1 MAILKGSSASTK
13 GAGRRSTIKGSQRRG
28 IGLHL
33 SLITGLLLSVF
44 PFYWAVIMSTHSSTE
59 IFSYPPKLLP
69 GSHFLENVRNLFDNV
84 DFFGSMFNSL
94 LVACSVTVL
103 VLFFDSLAAF
113 VFAKFQFPGRRVL
126 FALMM
131 VIFMVPA
138 QLQAIPQFVI
148 MAKLGWIGSMTAL
161 IVPAAAN
168 AFGIFWMRQYMKSA
182 IHDEL
187 IDASKLDGASFL
199 RQYWHVAL
207 PVVRPG
213 LAFLGIFTF
222 MGQWNDYAWPL
233 IALTNPD
240 NVTLQVALSQ
250 LNGVHGTTDYG
261 MVMTGALLA
270 LIPLL
275 IVFAIGAKQ
284 IIADLGKGPSAD
296 DGPAARAPPLGVT

>member
-1 MAILKGSSASTK
+1 MASVQDTKSSTGIQGS
-13 GAGRRSTIKGSQRRG
+13 RRRG
-28 IGLHL
+28 IALHAVL
-33 SLITGLLLSVF
+33 VIGLLLSAF
-44 PFYWAVIMSTHSSTE
+44 PFYWAIIMSTHTSTE

-69 GSHFLENVRNLFDNV
+69 GSHFLQNVRSLFDNI

-94 LVACSVTVL
+94 LVACAVTFL

-113 VFAKFQFPGRRVL
+113 VFAKFEFPGRRALFVVL
-126 FALMM
+126 MA
-131 VIFMVPA
+131 IFMVPTQMA
-138 QLQAIPQFVI
+138 IIPQFVI
-148 MAKLGWIGSMTAL
+148 MAKIGWIGSMTAL

-168 AFGIFWMRQYMKSA
+168 AFGIFWMRQYMQSA

-187 IDASKLDGASFL
+187 LDASKIDGANFL

-222 MGQWNDYAWPL
+222 MAQWNDYAWPL

-284 IIADLGKGPSAD
+284 IIGDLGKGAI
-296 DGPAARAPPLGVT
+296 R

>member
-1 MAILKGSSASTK
+1 MASIQGTRRPRPVKGTR
-13 GAGRRSTIKGSQRRG
+13 GRG
-28 IGLHL
+28 IALHAVL
-33 SLITGLLLSVF
+33 VVGLLLSAF
-44 PFYWAVIMSTHSSTE
+44 PFYWAVIMSTHTSSE

-69 GSHFLENVRNLFDNV
+69 GSHFLENLRHLFDNI

-94 LVACSVTVL
+94 LVAGAVTFL

-113 VFAKFQFPGRRVL
+113 VFAKFEFPGRKVL
-126 FALMM
+126 FALLMA
-131 VIFMVPA
+131 IFMVPT
-138 QLQAIPQFVI
+138 QLQVIPQFVI

-187 IDASKLDGASFL
+187 LDASKLDGANFL

-275 IVFAIGAKQ
+275 IVFAIGARQ
-284 IIADLGKGPSAD
+284 MIGDLAKGAIK
-296 DGPAARAPPLGVT
+296 

>member
-1 MAILKGSSASTK
+1 MAILKGSSASMK
-13 GAGRRSTIKGSQRRG
+13 GAGRASTIKGSRRRG
-28 IGLHL
+28 IALHL
-33 SLITGLLLSVF
+33 SLIIGLLLSVF

-69 GSHFLENVRNLFDNV
+69 GSHFLENVRHLFDNV

-187 IDASKLDGASFL
+187 IDASKLDGAGFL

-284 IIADLGKGPSAD
+284 IIADLGKGAI
-296 DGPAARAPPLGVT
+296 R

>member
-1 MAILKGSSASTK
+1 MTS
-13 GAGRRSTIKGSQRRG
+13 IKGYRSRG
-28 IGLHL
+28 IALHAVL
-33 SLITGLLLSVF
+33 VIGLLLSAF
-44 PFYWAVIMSTHSSTE
+44 PFYWAVIMSTHTSTE

-69 GSHFLENVRNLFDNV
+69 GSHFLENTRHLFDNI

-94 LVACSVTVL
+94 LVAVSVTVL

-113 VFAKFQFPGRRVL
+113 VFAKFEFPGRRVL

-131 VIFMVPA
+131 AIFMVPA
-138 QLQAIPQFVI
+138 QLAAIPQFVI
-148 MAKLGWIGSMTAL
+148 MAKLGWIGTMTAL

-168 AFGIFWMRQYMKSA
+168 AFGIFWMRQYMKGA

-187 IDASKLDGASFL
+187 LDASKLDGAGFM

-250 LNGVHGTTDYG
+250 LNGTQGTTDYG

-270 LIPLL
+270 LVPLL

-284 IIADLGKGPSAD
+284 IIGDLGKGAI
-296 DGPAARAPPLGVT
+296 R

>member
-1 MAILKGSSASTK
+1 MAILKGSSASMK
-13 GAGRRSTIKGSQRRG
+13 GAGRRQTIKGSQRRG
-28 IGLHL
+28 TALHL
-33 SLITGLLLSVF
+33 SLIIGLLLSVF

-187 IDASKLDGASFL
+187 IDASKLDGAGFL

-284 IIADLGKGPSAD
+284 IIADLGKGAI
-296 DGPAARAPPLGVT
+296 R

>member
-1 MAILKGSSASTK
+1 MK
-13 GAGRRSTIKGSQRRG
+13 GAGRGSTIKGSQRRG
-28 IGLHL
+28 IALHL
-33 SLITGLLLSVF
+33 SLIIGLLLSVF

-187 IDASKLDGASFL
+187 IDASKLDGAGFL

-284 IIADLGKGPSAD
+284 IIADLGKGAI
-296 DGPAARAPPLGVT
+296 R

>member
-1 MAILKGSSASTK
+1 MAS
-13 GAGRRSTIKGSQRRG
+13 IKGTRSRG
-28 IGLHL
+28 IALHTVL
-33 SLITGLLLSVF
+33 VIGLLLSAF
-44 PFYWAVIMSTHSSTE
+44 PFYWAVIMSTHTSSE

-69 GSHFLENVRNLFDNV
+69 GPHLLENARGLFDNI
-84 DFFGSMFNSL
+84 DFFGSMWNSL
-94 LVACSVTVL
+94 LVASSVTFL

-113 VFAKFQFPGRRVL
+113 VFAKFAFPGKNVL
-126 FALMM
+126 FALLM

-138 QLQAIPQFVI
+138 QLSAIPQFVI
-148 MAKLGWIGSMTAL
+148 MAKLGWIGSMTSL

-168 AFGIFWMRQYMKSA
+168 AFGIFWMRQYMKGA

-187 IDASKLDGASFL
+187 LDASRIDGANFL

-250 LNGVHGTTDYG
+250 LNGTHGTTDYG

-270 LIPLL
+270 LVPLL
-275 IVFAIGAKQ
+275 IVFAIGARQ
-284 IIADLGKGPSAD
+284 IIGDLAKGAIK
-296 DGPAARAPPLGVT
+296 

>member
-1 MAILKGSSASTK
+1 MSS
-13 GAGRRSTIKGSQRRG
+13 IKGSRRRG
-28 IGLHL
+28 IALHAVLVVGLVL
-33 SLITGLLLSVF
+33 SAF
-44 PFYWAVIMSTHSSTE
+44 PFYWAVVMSTHTSSE

-69 GSHFLENVRNLFDNV
+69 GSHFGENVRHLLDSI
-84 DFFGSMFNSL
+84 DFFGSMGNSL

-113 VFAKFQFPGRRVL
+113 VFAKFQFPGRGVL
-126 FALMM
+126 FALLM

-138 QLQAIPQFVI
+138 QLSAIPQFVI
-148 MAKLGWIGSMTAL
+148 MAKLGWIGSMTSL

-168 AFGIFWMRQYMKSA
+168 AFGIFWMRQYMRGA

-187 IDASKLDGASFL
+187 LDASRIDGANFL

-250 LNGVHGTTDYG
+250 LNGSHGTTDYG

-270 LIPLL
+270 LVPLL
-275 IVFAIGAKQ
+275 IVFAVGARQ
-284 IIADLGKGPSAD
+284 IIGDLAKGAIK
-296 DGPAARAPPLGVT
+296 

>member
-1 MAILKGSSASTK
+1 MA
-13 GAGRRSTIKGSQRRG
+13 TIKGYRSRG
-28 IGLHL
+28 IALHAVL
-33 SLITGLLLSVF
+33 VIGLLLSAF
-44 PFYWAVIMSTHSSTE
+44 PFYWAVIMSTHTSTE

-69 GSHFLENVRNLFDNV
+69 GSHFLENVRHLFDNI

-94 LVACSVTVL
+94 LVAVSVTVL

-113 VFAKFQFPGRRVL
+113 VFAKFEFPGRRLL

-131 VIFMVPA
+131 AIFMVPA
-138 QLQAIPQFVI
+138 QLAAIPQFVI
-148 MAKLGWIGSMTAL
+148 MSKIGWIGTMTAL

-187 IDASKLDGASFL
+187 LDASRIDGASFL

-250 LNGVHGTTDYG
+250 LNGTQGTTDYG

-270 LIPLL
+270 LVPLL
-275 IVFAIGAKQ
+275 IVFAIGARQ
-284 IIADLGKGPSAD
+284 IIGDLAKGAVR
-296 DGPAARAPPLGVT
+296 G

>member
-1 MAILKGSSASTK
+1 MAS
-13 GAGRRSTIKGSQRRG
+13 IKGSGRRG
-28 IGLHL
+28 TALHA
-33 SLITGLLLSVF
+33 SLIIGLLLSAF
-44 PFYWAVIMSTHSSTE
+44 PFYWAVIMSTHTSSE

-69 GSHFLENVRNLFDNV
+69 GSHFLENVRNLLDTI
-84 DFFGSMFNSL
+84 DFFGSMWNSL
-94 LVACSVTVL
+94 LVATTVTFL

-113 VFAKFQFPGRRVL
+113 VFAKFAFPGKNLL
-126 FALMM
+126 FALLML
-131 VIFMVPA
+131 IFMVPA
-138 QLQAIPQFVI
+138 QLAAIPQFVI
-148 MAKLGWIGSMTAL
+148 MAKIGWIGSMTAL

-168 AFGIFWMRQYMKSA
+168 AFGIFWMRQYMRSA

-187 IDASKLDGASFL
+187 LDASKLDGAGFM

-250 LNGVHGTTDYG
+250 LNGTHGTTDYG
-261 MVMTGALLA
+261 MVMTGAVLA

-275 IVFAIGAKQ
+275 IVFAIGARQ
-284 IIADLGKGPSAD
+284 IIGDLAKGAVR
-296 DGPAARAPPLGVT
+296 G

>member
-1 MAILKGSSASTK
+1 MATTEARPAEAEPVKSTK
-13 GAGRRSTIKGSQRRG
+13 PKLIEGTRRRG
-28 IGLHL
+28 IALHA
-33 SLITGLLLSVF
+33 SLIVGVLLSAF
-44 PFYWAVIMSTHSSTE
+44 PFYWAVIMSTHTSTD

-69 GSHFLENVRNLFDNV
+69 GSQFDDNISKLFDSI

-94 LVACSVTVL
+94 LVAASVTFL

-113 VFAKFQFPGRRVL
+113 VFAKFQFPGRGVL

-131 VIFMVPA
+131 AIFMVPA

-148 MAKLGWIGSMTAL
+148 MANLGWIGTMTSL

-187 IDASKLDGASFL
+187 MDASRLDGAGFM

-261 MVMTGALLA
+261 MVMTGAVLA

-284 IIADLGKGPSAD
+284 IIADLGKGAI
-296 DGPAARAPPLGVT
+296 R

>member
-1 MAILKGSSASTK
+1 MAS
-13 GAGRRSTIKGSQRRG
+13 IKGSRQRG
-28 IGLHL
+28 IALHL
-33 SLITGLLLSVF
+33 VLVIGLLLSVF

-69 GSHFLENVRNLFDNV
+69 GSHFLENVRHLFDNV
-84 DFFGSMFNSL
+84 DFFGSMANSL
-94 LVACSVTVL
+94 LVAGSVTVL
-103 VLFFDSLAAF
+103 VLFLDSLAAF
-113 VFAKFQFPGRRVL
+113 VFAKFHFPGRRVL

-131 VIFMVPA
+131 AIFMVPA

-161 IVPAAAN
+161 VVPAAAN
-168 AFGIFWMRQYMKSA
+168 AFGIFWMRQYMQSA

-187 IDASKLDGASFL
+187 LDASKLDGAGFL

-270 LIPLL
+270 LVPLL
-275 IVFAIGAKQ
+275 IVFAIGARQ
-284 IIADLGKGPSAD
+284 IIADLGKGAI
-296 DGPAARAPPLGVT
+296 R

>member
-1 MAILKGSSASTK
+1 MASIQGT
-13 GAGRRSTIKGSQRRG
+13 RRPKAIRGTRSRG
-28 IGLHL
+28 IALHAVL
-33 SLITGLLLSVF
+33 VIGLLLSAF
-44 PFYWAVIMSTHSSTE
+44 PFYWAVIMSTHTSTE

-69 GSHFLENVRNLFDNV
+69 GSHFLQNARSLFDNI
-84 DFFGSMFNSL
+84 DFFGSMLNSL
-94 LVACSVTVL
+94 LVASAVTFL

-113 VFAKFQFPGRRVL
+113 VFAKFDFPGRRLL
-126 FALMM
+126 FTLLMI
-131 VIFMVPA
+131 IFMVPT
-138 QLQAIPQFVI
+138 QLAIIPQFVM
-148 MAKLGWIGSMTAL
+148 MANIGWIGSMTAL

-187 IDASKLDGASFL
+187 LDASKIDGAHFL

-222 MGQWNDYAWPL
+222 MAQWNDYAWPL

-284 IIADLGKGPSAD
+284 IIGDLGKGAI
-296 DGPAARAPPLGVT
+296 R

>member
-1 MAILKGSSASTK
+1 MASVQDTKSS
-13 GAGRRSTIKGSQRRG
+13 RG
-28 IGLHL
+28 IRGVRGRGIALHAVL
-33 SLITGLLLSVF
+33 VIGLLLSAF
-44 PFYWAVIMSTHSSTE
+44 PFYWAIIMSTHTSTE

-69 GSHFLENVRNLFDNV
+69 GSHFLQNVRSLFDNI

-94 LVACSVTVL
+94 LVACAVTFL
-103 VLFFDSLAAF
+103 VLLFDSLAAF
-113 VFAKFQFPGRRVL
+113 VFAKFEFPGRRALFVVL
-126 FALMM
+126 MA
-131 VIFMVPA
+131 IFMVPTQMA
-138 QLQAIPQFVI
+138 IIPQFVI
-148 MAKLGWIGSMTAL
+148 MAKVGWIGSMTAL

-168 AFGIFWMRQYMKSA
+168 AFGIFWMRQYMQSA

-187 IDASKLDGASFL
+187 LDASKIDGASFL

-222 MGQWNDYAWPL
+222 MAQWNDYAWPL

-284 IIADLGKGPSAD
+284 IIGDLGKGAI
-296 DGPAARAPPLGVT
+296 R

>member
-1 MAILKGSSASTK
+1 MAS
-13 GAGRRSTIKGSQRRG
+13 IKGTRSRG
-28 IGLHL
+28 IALHAVL
-33 SLITGLLLSVF
+33 VVGLLLSAF
-44 PFYWAVIMSTHSSTE
+44 PFYWAVIMSTHTSTE

-69 GSHFLENVRNLFDNV
+69 GSHFLKNVRSLFDNI
-84 DFFGSMFNSL
+84 DFFRSMFNSL
-94 LVACSVTVL
+94 LVASAVTFL

-113 VFAKFQFPGRRVL
+113 VFAKFDFPGRRAL
-126 FALMM
+126 FALLM
-131 VIFMVPA
+131 VIFMVPT
-138 QLQAIPQFVI
+138 QLAIIPQFVM
-148 MAKLGWIGSMTAL
+148 MAKIGWIGSMTAL

-187 IDASKLDGASFL
+187 LDASRIDGANFL

-233 IALTNPD
+233 VALTNPD

-284 IIADLGKGPSAD
+284 IIGDLGKGAI
-296 DGPAARAPPLGVT
+296 R

>member
-1 MAILKGSSASTK
+1 MASVKGS
-13 GAGRRSTIKGSQRRG
+13 RSRG
-28 IGLHL
+28 IALHAVL
-33 SLITGLLLSVF
+33 VAGLLLSAF
-44 PFYWAVIMSTHSSTE
+44 PFYWAVIMSTHTSSE
-59 IFSYPPKLLP
+59 IFSYPPRLLP
-69 GSHFLENVRNLFDNV
+69 GSHFLENLRNLFDSI
-84 DFFGSMFNSL
+84 DFFGSMLNSL
-94 LVACSVTVL
+94 LVAGSVTVL

-113 VFAKFQFPGRRVL
+113 VFAKFEFPGKRVL
-126 FALMM
+126 FALLML
-131 VIFMVPA
+131 IFMVPA
-138 QLQAIPQFVI
+138 QLAAIPQFVI
-148 MAKLGWIGSMTAL
+148 MARIGWIGSMTAL

-168 AFGIFWMRQYMKSA
+168 AFGIFWMRQYMKGA

-187 IDASKLDGASFL
+187 LDASRIDGANFL

-250 LNGVHGTTDYG
+250 LNGTHGTTDYG

-270 LIPLL
+270 LVPLL
-275 IVFAIGAKQ
+275 IVFALGARQ
-284 IIADLGKGPSAD
+284 IIGDLAKGAI
-296 DGPAARAPPLGVT
+296 R

>member
-1 MAILKGSSASTK
+1 MAILKGSSASMK
-13 GAGRRSTIKGSQRRG
+13 GAGRRSAIKGSQRRG
-28 IGLHL
+28 IALHL
-33 SLITGLLLSVF
+33 SLIIGLLLSVF

-69 GSHFLENVRNLFDNV
+69 GTHFLENVRNLFDNV

-187 IDASKLDGASFL
+187 IDASKLDGAGFL

-284 IIADLGKGPSAD
+284 IIADLGKGAI
-296 DGPAARAPPLGVT
+296 R

>member
-1 MAILKGSSASTK
+1 MAS
-13 GAGRRSTIKGSQRRG
+13 IKGYRGRG
-28 IGLHL
+28 IALHAVL
-33 SLITGLLLSVF
+33 VLGLLLSAF
-44 PFYWAVIMSTHSSTE
+44 PFYWAVIMSTHTSTE

-69 GSHFLENVRNLFDNV
+69 GSHFLENVRSLFDNI

-94 LVACSVTVL
+94 LVAVSVTVL

-113 VFAKFQFPGRRVL
+113 VFAKFAFPGKRVL
-126 FALMM
+126 FALLML
-131 VIFMVPA
+131 IFMVPM

-148 MAKLGWIGSMTAL
+148 MAKLGWIGSMTSL

-187 IDASKLDGASFL
+187 IDASKLDGAGFL

-250 LNGVHGTTDYG
+250 LNGTHGTTDYG

-270 LIPLL
+270 LVPLL
-275 IVFAIGAKQ
+275 IVFAIGARQ
-284 IIADLGKGPSAD
+284 IIGDLAKGAVR
-296 DGPAARAPPLGVT
+296 G

>member
-1 MAILKGSSASTK
+1 MASIQGSR
-13 GAGRRSTIKGSQRRG
+13 GRGVA
-28 IGLHL
+28 LHAVL
-33 SLITGLLLSVF
+33 VLGLLLSAF
-44 PFYWAVIMSTHSSTE
+44 PFYWAVIMSTHTSTE

-69 GSHFLENVRNLFDNV
+69 GSHFTENVRHLFDTV
-84 DFFGSMFNSL
+84 DFFGSLFNSL
-94 LVACSVTVL
+94 LVAVSVTVL
-103 VLFFDSLAAF
+103 VLFLDSLAAF
-113 VFAKFQFPGRRVL
+113 VFAKFAFPGKRAL
-126 FALMM
+126 FALLML
-131 VIFMVPA
+131 IFMVPM

-148 MAKLGWIGSMTAL
+148 MAKLGWIGSMTSL

-168 AFGIFWMRQYMKSA
+168 AFGIFWMRQYMRSA
-182 IHDEL
+182 VPDEL
-187 IDASKLDGASFL
+187 IDASKLDGAGFL

-222 MGQWNDYAWPL
+222 MSQWNDYAWPL

-250 LNGVHGTTDYG
+250 LNGTHGTTDYG

-275 IVFAIGAKQ
+275 VVFAIGARQ
-284 IIADLGKGPSAD
+284 IIGDLAKGAVR
-296 DGPAARAPPLGVT
+296 G

>member
-1 MAILKGSSASTK
+1 MAILKGSSASMK
-13 GAGRRSTIKGSQRRG
+13 GAGRTSTIKGSRRRG
-28 IGLHL
+28 ISLHL
-33 SLITGLLLSVF
+33 SLIIGLLLSVF

-187 IDASKLDGASFL
+187 IDASKLDGAGFL

-270 LIPLL
+270 LVPLL

-284 IIADLGKGPSAD
+284 IIADLGKGAI
-296 DGPAARAPPLGVT
+296 R

>member
-1 MAILKGSSASTK
+1 MAS
-13 GAGRRSTIKGSQRRG
+13 IKGSRKRG
-28 IGLHL
+28 VALHL
-33 SLITGLLLSVF
+33 VLVVGLLISVF
-44 PFYWAVIMSTHSSTE
+44 PFYWAVIMSTHASTE

-69 GSHFLENVRNLFDNV
+69 GSHFAENVRHLFDNV
-84 DFFGSMFNSL
+84 DFFGSMANSL
-94 LVACSVTVL
+94 LVAGTVTVL

-113 VFAKFQFPGRRVL
+113 VFAKFQFPGRRFL

-131 VIFMVPA
+131 AIFMVPA

-161 IVPAAAN
+161 VVPAAAN
-168 AFGIFWMRQYMKSA
+168 AFGIFWMRQYMRSA

-187 IDASKLDGASFL
+187 LDASKLDGAGFL

-233 IALTNPD
+233 IALTDPH

-270 LIPLL
+270 LLPLL
-275 IVFAIGAKQ
+275 AVFAIGAKQ
-284 IIADLGKGPSAD
+284 IIGDLGKGAV
-296 DGPAARAPPLGVT
+296 R

>member
-1 MAILKGSSASTK
+1 
-13 GAGRRSTIKGSQRRG
+13 
-28 IGLHL
+28 
-33 SLITGLLLSVF
+33 
-44 PFYWAVIMSTHSSTE
+44 
-59 IFSYPPKLLP
+59 
-69 GSHFLENVRNLFDNV
+69 
-84 DFFGSMFNSL
+84 
-94 LVACSVTVL
+94 
-103 VLFFDSLAAF
+103 
-113 VFAKFQFPGRRVL
+113 
-126 FALMM
+126 
-131 VIFMVPA
+131 MVPT
-138 QLQAIPQFVI
+138 QMEIIPQFVM
-148 MAKLGWIGSMTAL
+148 MAKIGWIGSMTAL

-187 IDASKLDGASFL
+187 LDASRIDGAGFL

-233 IALTNPD
+233 VALTNPD

-270 LIPLL
+270 LVPLL
-275 IVFAIGAKQ
+275 VVFAIGAKQ
-284 IIADLGKGPSAD
+284 IIGDLGKGAI
-296 DGPAARAPPLGVT
+296 R

>member
-1 MAILKGSSASTK
+1 MATTEARPAEAEPVKSTK
-13 GAGRRSTIKGSQRRG
+13 PKLIEGTRRRG
-28 IGLHL
+28 IALHA
-33 SLITGLLLSVF
+33 SLIVGVLLSAF
-44 PFYWAVIMSTHSSTE
+44 PFYWAVIMSTHTSSD

-69 GSHFLENVRNLFDNV
+69 GSQFDDNISKLFDSI

-94 LVACSVTVL
+94 LVATSVTFL

-113 VFAKFQFPGRRVL
+113 VFAKFQFPGKRVL
-126 FALMM
+126 FAVMM
-131 VIFMVPA
+131 TIFMVPA

-148 MAKLGWIGSMTAL
+148 MANLGWIGSMTSL

-187 IDASKLDGASFL
+187 MDASRLDGASFM

-261 MVMTGALLA
+261 MVMTGAVLA

-284 IIADLGKGPSAD
+284 IIADLGKGAI
-296 DGPAARAPPLGVT
+296 R

>member
-1 MAILKGSSASTK
+1 MASIQGTRRPKGIQ
-13 GAGRRSTIKGSQRRG
+13 GVRRRG
-28 IGLHL
+28 IALHAVL
-33 SLITGLLLSVF
+33 VIGLLLSAF
-44 PFYWAVIMSTHSSTE
+44 PFYWAIIMSTHTSTE

-69 GSHFLENVRNLFDNV
+69 GSHFLQNARSLFDNI

-94 LVACSVTVL
+94 LVACAVTFL

-113 VFAKFQFPGRRVL
+113 VFAKFDFPGRRLLFVVL
-126 FALMM
+126 MA
-131 VIFMVPA
+131 IFMVPTQMA
-138 QLQAIPQFVI
+138 IIPQFVI
-148 MAKLGWIGSMTAL
+148 MAKIGWIGSMTAL

-168 AFGIFWMRQYMKSA
+168 AFGIFWMRQYMQSA

-187 IDASKLDGASFL
+187 LDASKIDGANFL

-222 MGQWNDYAWPL
+222 MAQWNDYAWPL

-270 LIPLL
+270 LVPLL

-284 IIADLGKGPSAD
+284 IIGDLGKGAI
-296 DGPAARAPPLGVT
+296 R

>member
-1 MAILKGSSASTK
+1 MASIKFGTRSGKLGTRS
-13 GAGRRSTIKGSQRRG
+13 GRGIKGNQRRG
-28 IGLHL
+28 IALHF
-33 SLITGLLLSVF
+33 SLIIGLLLSVF

-69 GSHFLENVRNLFDNV
+69 GSHFLENVRNLFDNI

-94 LVACSVTVL
+94 LVATSVTFL

-126 FALMM
+126 FAGMM
-131 VIFMVPA
+131 AIFMVPA

-148 MAKLGWIGSMTAL
+148 MAKIGWIGSMTAL

-187 IDASKLDGASFL
+187 LDASKIDGASFL

-284 IIADLGKGPSAD
+284 IIADLGKGAI
-296 DGPAARAPPLGVT
+296 R

>member
-1 MAILKGSSASTK
+1 MAVTTQTEPAPTGPPRTEPAKGTRIR
-13 GAGRRSTIKGSQRRG
+13 GNRRRG
-28 IGLHL
+28 VALHV
-33 SLITGLLLSVF
+33 SLLFGVLLSAF
-44 PFYWAVIMSTHSSTE
+44 PFYWAVIMSTHTSTE

-69 GSHFLENVRNLFDNV
+69 GSHFGDNLSKLFDSI

-94 LVACSVTVL
+94 LVAVSVTFL

-113 VFAKFQFPGRRVL
+113 VFAKFSFPGRRVL
-126 FALMM
+126 FAMM
-131 VIFMVPA
+131 MAIFMVPA
-138 QLQAIPQFVI
+138 QLAAIPQFVI
-148 MAKLGWIGSMTAL
+148 MAKLGWIGSMTSL

-187 IDASKLDGASFL
+187 LDASKIDGASFL

-233 IALTNPD
+233 IALTDPG

-261 MVMTGALLA
+261 MVMTGAVLA

-284 IIADLGKGPSAD
+284 IIADLGKGAI
-296 DGPAARAPPLGVT
+296 R

>member
-1 MAILKGSSASTK
+1 MASIRTTRRPRAVKGTR
-13 GAGRRSTIKGSQRRG
+13 GRG
-28 IGLHL
+28 IALHAV
-33 SLITGLLLSVF
+33 LIVGLLLSAF
-44 PFYWAVIMSTHSSTE
+44 PFYWAVIMSTHTSSE

-69 GSHFLENVRNLFDNV
+69 GPHFLENVRSLFGNI
-84 DFFGSMFNSL
+84 DFFGSMANSL
-94 LVACSVTVL
+94 LVAGSVTFL

-113 VFAKFQFPGRRVL
+113 VFAKFDFPGKNVL
-126 FALMM
+126 FALLM

-138 QLQAIPQFVI
+138 QLSAIPQFVI
-148 MAKLGWIGSMTAL
+148 MGKLGWIGSMTSL

-168 AFGIFWMRQYMKSA
+168 AFGIFWMRQYMKGA

-187 IDASKLDGASFL
+187 LDASRIDGADFL

-250 LNGVHGTTDYG
+250 LNGTHGTTDYG

-270 LIPLL
+270 LVPLL
-275 IVFAIGAKQ
+275 VVFAAGARQ
-284 IIADLGKGPSAD
+284 IIGDLAKGAIK
-296 DGPAARAPPLGVT
+296 

>member
-1 MAILKGSSASTK
+1 MAS
-13 GAGRRSTIKGSQRRG
+13 IKGSGRRG
-28 IGLHL
+28 IALHAVL
-33 SLITGLLLSVF
+33 VIGLLLSAF
-44 PFYWAVIMSTHSSTE
+44 PFYWAVIMSTHTSTE

-69 GSHFLENVRNLFDNV
+69 GSHFLENLRHLFDNI

-94 LVACSVTVL
+94 LVAVSVTVL

-113 VFAKFQFPGRRVL
+113 VFAKFEFPGRRAL
-126 FALMM
+126 FGLMM
-131 VIFMVPA
+131 AIFMVPA
-138 QLQAIPQFVI
+138 QLAAIPQFVI
-148 MAKLGWIGSMTAL
+148 MARIGWIGTMTSL

-187 IDASKLDGASFL
+187 LDASRIDGASFL

-250 LNGVHGTTDYG
+250 LNGTHGTTDYG

-275 IVFAIGAKQ
+275 IVFAVGAKQ
-284 IIADLGKGPSAD
+284 IISDLGKGAI
-296 DGPAARAPPLGVT
+296 R

>member
-1 MAILKGSSASTK
+1 MAS
-13 GAGRRSTIKGSQRRG
+13 IKGSRRRG
-28 IGLHL
+28 VALHAVL
-33 SLITGLLLSVF
+33 VIGLLLSAF
-44 PFYWAVIMSTHSSTE
+44 PFYWAVIMSTHTSSE

-69 GSHFLENVRNLFDNV
+69 GSHFLQNVRSLFDNIG
-84 DFFGSMFNSL
+84 FFGSMFNSL
-94 LVACSVTVL
+94 LVAVSVTFL

-113 VFAKFQFPGRRVL
+113 VFAKFEFPGRGLL
-126 FALMM
+126 FALLMA
-131 VIFMVPA
+131 IFMVPT
-138 QLQAIPQFVI
+138 QLAIIPQFVI
-148 MAKLGWIGSMTAL
+148 MAKIGWIGSMTAL

-168 AFGIFWMRQYMKSA
+168 AFGIFWMRQYMRSA

-187 IDASKLDGASFL
+187 LDASKLDGANFL

-275 IVFAIGAKQ
+275 IVFAVGAKQ
-284 IIADLGKGPSAD
+284 IIADLGKGAI
-296 DGPAARAPPLGVT
+296 R

>member
-1 MAILKGSSASTK
+1 MAS
-13 GAGRRSTIKGSQRRG
+13 IKGYRGRG
-28 IGLHL
+28 IALHAVL
-33 SLITGLLLSVF
+33 VAGLLLSAF
-44 PFYWAVIMSTHSSTE
+44 PFYWAVVMSTHTSTE

-69 GSHFLENVRNLFDNV
+69 GSHFPENVRNLFDTV
-84 DFFGSMFNSL
+84 DFFGSMVNSL
-94 LVACSVTVL
+94 LVAVSVTAL

-113 VFAKFQFPGRRVL
+113 VFAKFAFPGKRVL
-126 FALMM
+126 FALLML
-131 VIFMVPA
+131 IFMVPM

-148 MAKLGWIGSMTAL
+148 MAKLGWIGSMTSL

-168 AFGIFWMRQYMKSA
+168 AFGIFWMRQYMRSA
-182 IHDEL
+182 VHDEL
-187 IDASKLDGASFL
+187 IDASRLDGAGFL

-233 IALTNPD
+233 IALTDPD

-250 LNGVHGTTDYG
+250 LNGTHGTTDYG

-270 LIPLL
+270 LVPLL
-275 IVFAIGAKQ
+275 IVFAIGARQ
-284 IIADLGKGPSAD
+284 IIGDLAKGAVR
-296 DGPAARAPPLGVT
+296 G

>member
-1 MAILKGSSASTK
+1 MTSIEETRPRRTQRIDGSL
-13 GAGRRSTIKGSQRRG
+13 RRG
-28 IGLHL
+28 LALHT
-33 SLITGLLLSVF
+33 SLVLGVLLSAF
-44 PFYWAVIMSTHSSTE
+44 PFYWAVIMSTHTSSE

-69 GSHFLENVRNLFDNV
+69 GTHFLENVRNLFDNI

-94 LVACSVTVL
+94 LVAGSVTFL

-113 VFAKFQFPGRRVL
+113 VFAKFEFPGKRLLFVL
-126 FALMM
+126 LMF
-131 VIFMVPA
+131 IFMVPA

-168 AFGIFWMRQYMKSA
+168 AFGIFWMRQYMTGA

-187 IDASKLDGASFL
+187 LDASRIDGANFL

-250 LNGVHGTTDYG
+250 LNGTHGTTDYG

-270 LIPLL
+270 LVPLL
-275 IVFAIGAKQ
+275 IVFAIGARQ
-284 IIADLGKGPSAD
+284 MIGDLAKGAIK
-296 DGPAARAPPLGVT
+296 

>member
-1 MAILKGSSASTK
+1 MASTK
-13 GAGRRSTIKGSQRRG
+13 GPRGRGVA
-28 IGLHL
+28 LHAVL
-33 SLITGLLLSVF
+33 VSGLLLSAF
-44 PFYWAVIMSTHSSTE
+44 PFYWAVIMSTHTSTE

-69 GSHFLENVRNLFDNV
+69 GSHFTENVRNLLDTV
-84 DFFGSMFNSL
+84 DFFGSLLNSL
-94 LVACSVTVL
+94 LVAVCVTAL

-113 VFAKFQFPGRRVL
+113 VFAKFDFPGKRAL
-126 FALMM
+126 FALLML
-131 VIFMVPA
+131 IFMVPM

-148 MAKLGWIGSMTAL
+148 MAKLGWIGSMTSL

-168 AFGIFWMRQYMKSA
+168 AFGIFWMRQYMRSA

-187 IDASKLDGASFL
+187 IDASRLDGAGFL

-233 IALTNPD
+233 IALTDPD

-250 LNGVHGTTDYG
+250 LNGTHGTTDYG

-270 LIPLL
+270 LVPLL
-275 IVFAIGAKQ
+275 IVFALGARQ
-284 IIADLGKGPSAD
+284 IIGDLAKGAVR
-296 DGPAARAPPLGVT
+296 G

>member
-1 MAILKGSSASTK
+1 MSS
-13 GAGRRSTIKGSQRRG
+13 IKGSNRRG
-28 IGLHL
+28 IALHVCL
-33 SLITGLLLSVF
+33 TAGLLLSVF

-69 GSHFLENVRNLFDNV
+69 GSHFLENVRSLFDNV

-94 LVACSVTVL
+94 LVACSVTFL

-113 VFAKFQFPGRRVL
+113 VFAKFRFPGRRVL

-131 VIFMVPA
+131 AIFMVPA

-148 MAKLGWIGSMTAL
+148 MAKIGWIGTMTAL

-187 IDASKLDGASFL
+187 LDASRIDGASFM

-270 LIPLL
+270 LVPLL
-275 IVFAIGAKQ
+275 IVFAIGARQ
-284 IIADLGKGPSAD
+284 IIADLGKGA
-296 DGPAARAPPLGVT
+296 VK

>member
-1 MAILKGSSASTK
+1 MASLQHTK
-13 GAGRRSTIKGSQRRG
+13 RPRGIKGTRGRG
-28 IGLHL
+28 IALHAVL
-33 SLITGLLLSVF
+33 VAGLLLSAF
-44 PFYWAVIMSTHSSTE
+44 PFYWAVVMSTHTSSE

-69 GSHFLENVRNLFDNV
+69 GSHFLQNVRSLFDNI
-84 DFFGSMFNSL
+84 DFFGSMLNSL
-94 LVACSVTVL
+94 LVASAVTFL

-126 FALMM
+126 FVLLMA
-131 VIFMVPA
+131 IFMVPTQMA
-138 QLQAIPQFVI
+138 IIPQFVM
-148 MAKLGWIGSMTAL
+148 MAKIGWIGSMTAL

-187 IDASKLDGASFL
+187 LDASRIDGAGFL

-233 IALTNPD
+233 VALTNPD

-270 LIPLL
+270 LVPLL
-275 IVFAIGAKQ
+275 VVFAIGAKQ
-284 IIADLGKGPSAD
+284 IIGDLGKGAI
-296 DGPAARAPPLGVT
+296 R

>member
-1 MAILKGSSASTK
+1 MSSTK
-13 GAGRRSTIKGSQRRG
+13 GIKGSRRRG
-28 IGLHL
+28 IALHAVL
-33 SLITGLLLSVF
+33 VVGLLLSAF
-44 PFYWAVIMSTHSSTE
+44 PFYWAVIMSTHTSSE

-69 GSHFLENVRNLFDNV
+69 GSHFGENVRNLFDAI
-84 DFFGSMFNSL
+84 DFFGSMGNSL
-94 LVACSVTVL
+94 LVAGSVTVL

-113 VFAKFQFPGRRVL
+113 VFAKFHFPGRGLL
-126 FALMM
+126 FALLM

-138 QLQAIPQFVI
+138 QLAAIPQFVI
-148 MAKLGWIGSMTAL
+148 MAKLGWIGSMTSL

-168 AFGIFWMRQYMKSA
+168 AFGIFWMRQYMRGA

-187 IDASKLDGASFL
+187 LDASRIDGANFL

-250 LNGVHGTTDYG
+250 LNGTHGTTDYG

-270 LIPLL
+270 LVPLL
-275 IVFAIGAKQ
+275 IVFAIGARQ
-284 IIADLGKGPSAD
+284 IIGDLAKGAIK
-296 DGPAARAPPLGVT
+296 

>member
-1 MAILKGSSASTK
+1 MKGV
-13 GAGRRSTIKGSQRRG
+13 RSGG
-28 IGLHL
+28 VGLHAGLVLGVLL
-33 SLITGLLLSVF
+33 SLF
-44 PFYWAVIMSTHSSTE
+44 PFYWTVVMSTHTSTE
-59 IFSYPPKLLP
+59 IFQFPPKLLP
-69 GSHFLENVRNLFDNV
+69 GSHFDENIGKLFDSV
-84 DFFGSMFNSL
+84 DFFGSMLNSAI
-94 LVACSVTVL
+94 VAGSVTFL

-113 VFAKFQFPGRRVL
+113 VFAKFKFPGRKLL
-126 FALMM
+126 FLVMM
-131 VIFMVPA
+131 GIFMVPA

-148 MAKLGWIGSMTAL
+148 MARIGWIGSLTAL

-168 AFGIFWMRQYMKSA
+168 AFGIFWMRQYMSGA

-187 IDASKLDGASFL
+187 LDASKLDGCGFL

-222 MGQWNDYAWPL
+222 MAQWNDYAWPL

-240 NVTLQVALSQ
+240 HVTLQVALSQ

-275 IVFAIGAKQ
+275 VVFAIGARQ
-284 IIADLGKGPSAD
+284 MIADL
-296 DGPAARAPPLGVT
+296 ARGAIR